1 MITTE
6 IRTGQM
12 FADRYR
18 VIRRLGTGG
27 MATVW
32 LAEDERLGRE
42 VAVKRLKTDAPEE
55 SLARFRRE
63 ARLGATLNHPNFVSV
78 FDTIAT
84 DEGALIVMEY
94 VPGRS
99 LEEIVARGP
108 MDPKEA
114 VSILRAVAEAL
125 DHAHREGVVHRDIK
139 PANILVRDDGTVKLA
154 DLGIARAIDATQI
167 TAEGKVIGTL
177 PYMAPERMRA
187 AGAGGPPSDVY
198 ALAAVA
204 YELLSGAAPE
214 SEGTGDHVP
223 DHRDL
228 AERWPGAPASALAV
242 LMRGLSPEPQLRQLS
257 AGRFVEEL
265 DAALRRGDQPTR
277 PFTPPPVT
285 TRTTPLLSRST
296 VRSGSHRSR
305 AGALLALA
313 LVALVALA
321 VAGFTL
327 LGGDSG
333 GGKGTKKE
341 TKAGKSRTAS
351 HAAAD
356 SGAATA
362 NQSGE
367 VAPPASS
374 APASSSASSGDGASL
389 NAQGF
394 ELINEGRPEA
404 AVPILRQAVD
414 SWPEGS
420 TDLNYAYALYNL
432 GHALRLS
439 GQPDQAIPVLEQ
451 RMRIPDQ
458 RSTVAAE
465 LARAR
470 EEAGSG

>member
-99 LEEIVARGP
+99 LEELVARGP
-108 MDPKEA
+108 MNPDEA
-114 VSILRAVAEAL
+114 ISILRGAAAAL

-139 PANILVRDDGTVKLA
+139 PANILVRDDGTVKVA

-187 AGAGGPPSDVY
+187 AGAGGPESDVY

-204 YELLSGAAPE
+204 YELLSGSPPE

-223 DHRDL
+223 DRRDL
-228 AERWPGAPASALAV
+228 AEHWPGAPASALAV
-242 LMRGLSPEPQLRQLS
+242 IMRGLSPDPERRQLS
-257 AGRFVEEL
+257 ATRFVEEL
-265 DAALRRGDQPTR
+265 DAALRQGDQPTR
-277 PFTPPPVT
+277 PFTPPPPP
-285 TRTTPLLSRST
+285 TRTRPVLSRS
-296 VRSGSHRSR
+296 
-305 AGALLALA
+305 
-313 LVALVALA
+313 
-321 VAGFTL
+321 
-327 LGGDSG
+327 
-333 GGKGTKKE
+333 
-341 TKAGKSRTAS
+341 
-351 HAAAD
+351 
-356 SGAATA
+356 
-362 NQSGE
+362 
-367 VAPPASS
+367 P
-374 APASSSASSGDGASL
+374 
-389 NAQGF
+389 
-394 ELINEGRPEA
+394 
-404 AVPILRQAVD
+404 
-414 SWPEGS
+414 
-420 TDLNYAYALYNL
+420 
-432 GHALRLS
+432 
-439 GQPDQAIPVLEQ
+439 
-451 RMRIPDQ
+451 
-458 RSTVAAE
+458 
-465 LARAR
+465 
-470 EEAGSG
+470 